1 MPRHKSGLH
10 SVGRLLSVVFLLL
23 AACCPLPAAFA
34 QSATATLS
42 GAVLDEKGAVITG
55 VTVTIINNATSL
67 KRQTTT
73 GAEGSFTAPLLP
85 PGAYTVTFERDGF
98 ASVKI
103 PEVVLNV
110 GDQRAI
116 QIQLKVGRVDETVTV
131 QADSSIQESAAVA
144 TVVDRQF
151 VENLPLN
158 GRSFQSLINLTPG
171 VVTTPTSFAQQ
182 GQFSVNG
189 QRPDTNYFTVDGVS
203 ANAGVAA

>member
-1 MPRHKSGLH
+1 MLRHKSESH
-10 SVGRLLSVVFLLL
+10 SVGCLLPAVFLLL
-23 AACCPLPAAFA
+23 AACCPPPAAFA

-42 GAVLDEKGAVITG
+42 GAVLDEKGAVIAG

-73 GAEGSFTAPLLP
+73 GAEGSFTAALLP
-85 PGAYTVTFERDGF
+85 PGAYTVTCSRDGF

-131 QADSSIQESAAVA
+131 QADSSIQE
-144 TVVDRQF
+144 
-151 VENLPLN
+151 
-158 GRSFQSLINLTPG
+158 
-171 VVTTPTSFAQQ
+171 
-182 GQFSVNG
+182 
-189 QRPDTNYFTVDGVS
+189 
-203 ANAGVAA
+203 